1 MPQDY
6 IEQMYQNSKERIPQL
21 LNDIRALTSKVDPL
35 ELLSQLMLT
44 DFFGCSKSYPNAD
57 KMGEDLVKMEL
68 LSWVLLQRSFPK
80 GKLKIVDGELLNP
93 LENALK
99 EYRTEYSRFLLSRPP
114 SSDVDHPLHHIQ
126 NQLQSESAFVRGEGL
141 WEDIESFAKGIY
153 RPHSDWMISKY
164 GFTIDQAF
172 EIVNAIIRIMEERFE
187 ERRQKCIQIEHSA
200 REKYIR
206 LLESKDT
213 KLPQRIMAFR
223 KRLLEIG
230 VDDAINR
237 LRVFHLFQNSKDI
250 LGVTLEDLAD
260 SPFIQVD
267 RHVIER
273 FLSLMS
279 CKFES
284 VNGDPDPL
292 KLHPLVVKPL
302 IVHEMRYYA
311 VIPNLLCESLLN
323 RFYYD
328 AINDQEYKDIFNVIR
343 SDWLENQAIEAFK
356 QILPDAHTEWKL
368 KYGPA
373 NEFEID
379 GVIQYDNKLILLEA
393 KWKFLTISARQ
404 GNLLQAESDIE
415 NAIAV
420 PYNQAKRAEKH
431 IHASDEATFVR
442 PDGSTFTIKK
452 ADFPFTYIVTILGKG
467 SAIADLAVNIHR
479 LRSLECFKDADYPWA
494 IPLTDLRVV
503 AEFLESPSQLFDYM
517 NRRDRIMQDGRFLFH
532 DEWDVLGCYLKGYLD
547 PLDEKFQ
554 GQNLVFLAG
563 CDIEID
569 HYKRFLHDPNR
580 PPVIKPRRNVPPH
593 VTNLI
598 NLAESTSTQGRTNWT
613 VALLSFP
620 DEILHKYDQLV
631 NAVCQRTYNDK
642 EIHGG
647 VFVEQKLGCG
657 FVFMSSCNHEGELS
671 KEIEKIC
678 LRTRAKSNIFLWLG
692 AAIDIACKENW
703 FALYLDF
710 EEKAS

>member
-1 MPQDY
+1 M
-6 IEQMYQNSKERIPQL
+6 
-21 LNDIRALTSKVDPL
+21 
-35 ELLSQLMLT
+35 
-44 DFFGCSKSYPNAD
+44 D
-57 KMGEDLVKMEL
+57 KMGEDLFKMEL
-68 LSWVLLQRSFPK
+68 LSWILLPRPFPK
-80 GKLKIVDGELLNP
+80 GKLSIVNGDLLNP
-93 LENALK
+93 LEDAL
-99 EYRTEYSRFLLSRPP
+99 TEYKTEYARFLISKPP
-114 SSDVDHPLHHIQ
+114 TGEVGHHLHHIQ
-126 NQLQSESAFVRGEGL
+126 SKLQSESAFVRGEGL
-141 WEDIESFAKGIY
+141 WEDIESFAKAIY

-164 GFTIDQAF
+164 GFTIDQAY

-187 ERRQKCIQIEHSA
+187 ERRHKCIQIEHSA
-200 REKYIR
+200 REKYTR

-213 KLPQRIMAFR
+213 KLSQRMMAFR

-230 VDDAINR
+230 VDDAISR
-237 LRVFHLFQNSKDI
+237 LGVFHLFQNSKDI
-250 LGVTLEDLAD
+250 LGVTLEDL
-260 SPFIQVD
+260 SGSSFIHAD
-267 RHVIER
+267 RHAIES

-279 CKFES
+279 CEFES
-284 VNGDPDPL
+284 VNSEPDPL
-292 KLHPLVVKPL
+292 KLHPLVEKPL
-302 IVHEMRYYA
+302 IAHETKYFA

-328 AINDQEYKDIFNVIR
+328 AIRDQEYRDTFNVIR
-343 SDWLENQAIEAFK
+343 SDWLESQAIEAFK
-356 QILPDAHTEWKL
+356 LMLPGAHTEWKL
-368 KYGPA
+368 KYGPS
-373 NEFEID
+373 NEYEID
-379 GVIQYDNKLILLEA
+379 GVILYDNKLILLEA

-404 GNLLQAESDIE
+404 GNLPQAELDIE
-415 NAIAV
+415 KAIVV
-420 PYNQAKRAEKH
+420 PYQQAKRAENF
-431 IHASDEATFVR
+431 IYASDEATFVR
-442 PDGSTFTIKK
+442 PDGSALVIRK
-452 ADFPFTYIVTILGKG
+452 ADFPVSYIVTILGKG

-554 GQNLVFLAG
+554 GQDLVFLAG

-620 DEILHKYDQLV
+620 DEILHKYDRLV
-631 NAVCQRTYNDK
+631 DAVCQRTYNDK
-642 EIHGG
+642 EMHGE
-647 VFVEQKLGCG
+647 VFVEHTLGCG
-657 FVFMSSCNHEGELS
+657 FAFMSSWDHKGELA
-671 KEIEKIC
+671 KELEKVC
-678 LRTRAKSNIFLWLG
+678 LNAQAKDNVFLWLG
-692 AAIDIACKENW
+692 AAIDINCTGNW

-710 EEKAS
+710 IEKAS